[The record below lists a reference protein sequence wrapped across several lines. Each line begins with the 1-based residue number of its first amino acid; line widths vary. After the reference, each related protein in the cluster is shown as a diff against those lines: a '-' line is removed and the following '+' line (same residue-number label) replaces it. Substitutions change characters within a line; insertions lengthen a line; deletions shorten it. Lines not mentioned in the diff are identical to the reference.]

1 MARSVRLQRSNA
13 DTLRSAIGKA
23 VAAQVR
29 IELSLVEGDLSGAI
43 KAALSP
49 VALAQL
55 LDLTVIT
62 KDAETYMTTV
72 YAVILNYR
80 RSRRIRKRS
89 YDQLQYVATQD
100 DAGNVFS
107 KSASS
112 TLLMPPTPPPP
123 QPESGLSVGAIAAIV
138 AVSALVVLI
147 VVAVLVHSRRRFG
160 GRTHSSERE
169 LHTFNIESS
178 NTPRVHKH
186 VDRVRGVC

>member
-13 DTLRSAIGKA
+13 VTLSSAIGKA

-80 RSRRIRKRS
+80 R
-89 YDQLQYVATQD
+89 
-100 DAGNVFS
+100 
-107 KSASS
+107 
-112 TLLMPPTPPPP
+112 
-123 QPESGLSVGAIAAIV
+123 
-138 AVSALVVLI
+138 
-147 VVAVLVHSRRRFG
+147 
-160 GRTHSSERE
+160 
-169 LHTFNIESS
+169 
-178 NTPRVHKH
+178 
-186 VDRVRGVC
+186 

>member
-1 MARSVRLQRSNA
+1 M
-13 DTLRSAIGKA
+13 
-23 VAAQVR
+23 
-29 IELSLVEGDLSGAI
+29 
-43 KAALSP
+43 
-49 VALAQL
+49 
-55 LDLTVIT
+55 
-62 KDAETYMTTV
+62 
-72 YAVILNYR
+72 
-80 RSRRIRKRS
+80 
-89 YDQLQYVATQD
+89 QYVATQD

-112 TLLMPPTPPPP
+112 MLLVPPTRPPP
-123 QPESGLSVGAIAAIV
+123 QGLSVGAIAAIV

-178 NTPRVHKH
+178 NTPKVHKR

>member
-13 DTLRSAIGKA
+13 DTLRSAISKA

-80 RSRRIRKRS
+80 R
-89 YDQLQYVATQD
+89 
-100 DAGNVFS
+100 
-107 KSASS
+107 
-112 TLLMPPTPPPP
+112 
-123 QPESGLSVGAIAAIV
+123 
-138 AVSALVVLI
+138 
-147 VVAVLVHSRRRFG
+147 
-160 GRTHSSERE
+160 
-169 LHTFNIESS
+169 
-178 NTPRVHKH
+178 
-186 VDRVRGVC
+186 

>member
-1 MARSVRLQRSNA
+1 LQRSNA

-80 RSRRIRKRS
+80 R
-89 YDQLQYVATQD
+89 
-100 DAGNVFS
+100 
-107 KSASS
+107 
-112 TLLMPPTPPPP
+112 
-123 QPESGLSVGAIAAIV
+123 
-138 AVSALVVLI
+138 
-147 VVAVLVHSRRRFG
+147 
-160 GRTHSSERE
+160 
-169 LHTFNIESS
+169 
-178 NTPRVHKH
+178 
-186 VDRVRGVC
+186 